1 MSEHHI
7 KGMTENPR
15 PTNLV
20 LHQKSQVLEILFD
33 DGSQFNLPS
42 EYLRVYSPSAAVKG
56 HGPGQE
62 VLQYGKQNVGIDR
75 IEPQGAYAVKLCFDD
90 GHDTGLYTW
99 KLLYKLGVN
108 YAELWQDY
116 LRRLGEAGRKR
127 SSSTS
132 DIPVVVRTPASQRPN

>member
-33 DGSQFNLPS
+33 DGSQFNLPC

-90 GHDTGLYTW
+90 GHDTGLYTC
-99 KLLYKLGVN
+99 KLLYELGVN

-116 LRRLGEAGRKR
+116 LRRLEEAGRKR
-127 SSSTS
+127 SSSTG
-132 DIPVVVRTPASQRPN
+132 DIPVVVRTPASKGNH

>member
-33 DGSQFNLPS
+33 DGSQFNLPC

-75 IEPQGAYAVKLCFDD
+75 IEPQGAYAVKLCFND
-90 GHDTGLYTW
+90 GHESGIYTW
-99 KLLYKLGVN
+99 KFLYELGVN
-108 YAELWQDY
+108 YVELWQDY
-116 LRRLGEAGRKR
+116 LRRLEEAGRKR
-127 SSSTS
+127 SSSTG

>member
-33 DGSQFNLPS
+33 DGSQFNLPC

-62 VLQYGKQNVGIDR
+62 VLQYGKQGVGIDR
-75 IEPQGAYAVKLCFDD
+75 IEPQGAYAVKLCFND
-90 GHDTGLYTW
+90 GHESGIYTW

-116 LRRLGEAGRKR
+116 LRRLEEAGRKR
-127 SSSTS
+127 SSSTG

>member
-1 MSEHHI
+1 MAA
-7 KGMTENPR
+7 KPR
-15 PTNLV
+15 PTKLV
-20 LHQKSQVLEILFD
+20 LHQKSRILEMVFD
-33 DGSQFNLPS
+33 DGSHFEMPC
-42 EYLRVYSPSAAVKG
+42 EYLRVYSPSAEVRG
-56 HGPGQE
+56 HGAGQE

-116 LRRLGEAGRKR
+116 LRRLDEAGCKR
-127 SSSTS
+127 SSSTG